1 MFILVF
7 VFIFIFA
14 FVFIFIFVFASLW
27 FLFLFLFFILV
38 FVFVFVFHFHFRFC
52 FCFSFSFFI
61 FFIFFFLVFIY
72 KFYYGT
78 SRPPCRLKQGY
89 DLRGYFL
96 KIIIET
102 IKILIVAVVNKHL
115 LEAAVQRCSAKK
127 VFLNIHKIYS
137 EVPVPVACNF
147 IEIETRLQMFVFCET
162 FKDNYLIE
170 HLQWL
175 LLVFSFK

>member
-1 MFILVF
+1 MKTKTKIHFYF
-7 VFIFIFA
+7 HFGFC
-14 FVFIFIFVFASLW
+14 
-27 FLFLFLFFILV
+27 
-38 FVFVFVFHFHFRFC
+38 FHFHFRFC
-52 FCFSFSFFI
+52 FYFHFRVCFTLVFAFVFVFHFGFRFRVCFSFSFSFLFLFFVFI
-61 FFIFFFLVFIY
+61 FYFFYFLFFLVFIY

-96 KIIIET
+96 KIIRET
-102 IKILIVAVVNKHL
+102 IKILIVAVVNEHL

-147 IEIETRLQMFVFCET
+147 IEIETLLQMFVFCET
-162 FKDNYLIE
+162 FKDII
-170 HLQWL
+170 
-175 LLVFSFK
+175 

>member
-1 MFILVF
+1 MKTKTKIHFYF
-7 VFIFIFA
+7 HFRFC
-14 FVFIFIFVFASLW
+14 
-27 FLFLFLFFILV
+27 
-38 FVFVFVFHFHFRFC
+38 FHFHFRFC
-52 FCFSFSFFI
+52 FYFHFRVCFT
-61 FFIFFFLVFIY
+61 LVIY

-102 IKILIVAVVNKHL
+102 IKILIVAVVNEHL

-127 VFLNIHKIYS
+127 VFLNIHKIYT
-137 EVPVPVACNF
+137 EAPVPVASNF
-147 IEIETRLQMFVFCET
+147 IEIETLLQMFVFCET